1 MVVLAT
7 EFLYK
12 NGNKSFWCIFRF
24 LPESLA
30 ALAWVVDVFTVPDES
45 LLPFFLWTGKGKTT
59 VGSTHSDTELRLTTS
74 GALTQTFLPPPV
86 AVEIAFPSFSV
97 TTRSSFSLAEKPLH
111 IQSWIMMLL
120 GLVSKAEP
128 NRSPSS
134 DAPQISS
141 SGKSSSSEAQSSG
154 SPKLKPRGSASGEA
168 VAGSPGSAARLGER
182 GGVGNN
188 SNFFQMSSPGGAESG
203 PQK

>member
-1 MVVLAT
+1 MWPLDAV
-7 EFLYK
+7 
-12 NGNKSFWCIFRF
+12 
-24 LPESLA
+24 
-30 ALAWVVDVFTVPDES
+30 TVPDKS
-45 LLPFFLWTGKGKTT
+45 LLPFFLCTGKGKTT
-59 VGSTHSDTELRLTTS
+59 VGSTHSDTELRVTAS
-74 GALTQTFLPPPV
+74 VALTHAFLAPPV
-86 AVEIAFPSFSV
+86 AVEIALPSFSV

-111 IQSWIMMLL
+111 IQSWRMILL
-120 GLVSKAEP
+120 GFVSKPAP

-141 SGKSSSSEAQSSG
+141 SGRKVSSEAQSSG
-154 SPKLKPRGSASGEA
+154 SPKPKSRQSASGEA